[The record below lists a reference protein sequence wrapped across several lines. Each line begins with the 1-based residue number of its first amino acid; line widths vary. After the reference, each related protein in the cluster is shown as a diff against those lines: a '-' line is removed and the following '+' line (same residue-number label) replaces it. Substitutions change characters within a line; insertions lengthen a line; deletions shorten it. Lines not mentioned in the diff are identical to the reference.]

1 MTLLWSVV
9 LLSICSMIEPTSI
22 NFLEGNVSQAQELAE
37 ESGKMVL
44 VELYASWCASCR
56 LMEETTFQSQRVV
69 ERVTTEFIAVRLDID
84 ELEGKLF
91 AIEHNVQILPALII
105 TNSQGEIIGQVE
117 KAIGNDE
124 MIRLLDDCR

>member
-56 LMEETTFQSQRVV
+56 LMEETTFQSKRVV
-69 ERVTTEFIAVRLDID
+69 ERVTTEFIAVRLDIN

-105 TNSQGEIIGQVE
+105 INSQGEIIGQVE

-124 MIRLLDDCR
+124 MIRLLDACR